1 MGYSIDIISC
11 ITDRFV
17 ELTAT
22 EKRIAQFILDDVQTA
37 AALPIAEMA
46 RLTETSQ
53 ASITRFARA
62 IGCKDVRE
70 LKVKL
75 AQSLAVGQRFIID
88 VPDLEGVQG
97 IYGAIINVLDINRRA
112 LNPDALKKAVGWL
125 SGARQILAFGMGG
138 GSTVCA
144 QELQFRLFRLGLPVV
159 SQSDGLLVRMMA
171 ASVAPNDVAIALSLG
186 GFTPDVVESA
196 AIARQYGAKVIA
208 ITPDGT
214 PLAQQAACVLDISVE
229 REACPMGLAPTSSAV
244 NTLMMGDALA
254 MALMRQ
260 RGFGAEDFARSHP
273 GGSLGAR
280 LLNRVHHLM
289 RTGERIPQVRS
300 DATVMEAMLEL
311 SRTGLGLVAVCDE
324 QQRVLGVFTDG
335 DLRRWLVG
343 GHTLQQPLLPA
354 VTRPGFLLPAQWR
367 AGEALEAL
375 HANHIGAAPVVD
387 VNGTLVGALNL
398 HDLHQA
404 GIG

>member
-1 MGYSIDIISC
+1 MQEHHPLLAFARETLEI
-11 ITDRFV
+11 
-17 ELTAT
+17 ELA
-22 EKRIAQFILDDVQTA
+22 EAQRL
-37 AALPIAEMA
+37 LA
-46 RLTETSQ
+46 RLDGQ
-53 ASITRFARA
+53 FVRA
-62 IGCKDVRE
+62 CELLLACNGKAVVSGIGKSGHIG
-70 LKVKL
+70 KKI
-75 AQSLAVGQRFIID
+75 AASLASTGTPAFFVHPAEALHGDLGMIGRGDVMIFISYSGRAKEL
-88 VPDLEGVQG
+88 DL
-97 IYGAIINVLDINRRA
+97 
-112 LNPDALKKAVGWL
+112 
-125 SGARQILAFGMGG
+125 IL
-138 GSTVCA
+138 
-144 QELQFRLFRLGLPVV
+144 P
-159 SQSDGLLVRMMA
+159 LLA
-171 ASVAPNDVAIALSLG
+171 ENG
-186 GFTPDVVESA
+186 TP
-196 AIARQYGAKVIA
+196 VIA
-208 ITPDGT
+208 ITGGLAS

-254 MALMRQ
+254 MALMRR

-324 QQRVLGVFTDG
+324 EQRVLGVFTDG